1 MEKNSK
7 DDIIKI
13 KQENI
18 VLKNDLKN
26 ANITIENLIKELN
39 INVSINCNLKNEII
53 SKENEINSLKNK
65 LNNNIPN
72 NIDTNNI
79 KTETTSR
86 EDEINKLKND
96 LLKANKIIENLKFEK
111 NKNMPFQDINKYKT
125 EIIMKDNIINRL
137 RNELETEKNKD
148 KNNLINYEDIIVIY
162 FTSLDQTINK
172 HGIKCLKTDTFAE
185 IEEKLYREYEEG
197 NFRDTNNTFI
207 VNGGPVLRFKK
218 LYENKIKDGDIIQLI
233 KNE

>member
-1 MEKNSK
+1 M
-7 DDIIKI
+7 
-13 KQENI
+13 
-18 VLKNDLKN
+18 
-26 ANITIENLIKELN
+26 IKELN
-39 INVSINCNLKNEII
+39 INVSINCGLKHEII
-53 SKENEINSLKNK
+53 LKENEINRLKK
-65 LNNNIPN
+65 ELNNNIQN

-96 LLKANKIIENLKFEK
+96 LLKANKIIENLKFEM
-111 NKNMPFQDINKYKT
+111 NKNMPFQDINKFKT

-148 KNNLINYEDIIVIY
+148 KNNLINYEDIMVIY

-218 LYENKIKDGDIIQLI
+218 LYENKIKDGHIIQLI